1 MIALTLTL
9 AALSIWLY
17 QDAER
22 RQMNSPLSWVVLL
35 WLLGPLAM
43 AMYWGQRPLFA
54 GEQRVGGRT
63 WVTLR
68 AFLVALAAWGV
79 VFFAVFSVW
88 LSSFVPAVALM
99 ALLFGLSLLLGG
111 SWFVVAIGFL
121 LLAWMMQDRAN
132 VEYGPTHAALAGVSR
147 PVPGDRLLKVIFL
160 GGIIAAYVFTE
171 PTHPQWV
178 ESVDWEAVSPHVMI

>member
-22 RQMNSPLSWVVLL
+22 RQMNSPLSWVALL

-43 AMYWGQRPLFA
+43 AMYWARRPLFA
-54 GEQRVGGRT
+54 GERRVGGRT
-63 WVTLR
+63 WVMLR
-68 AFLVALAAWGV
+68 AFLLALAAWGV
-79 VFFAVFSVW
+79 VFFAVLSVW

-99 ALLFGLSLLLGG
+99 ALLLGLFLLLGG
-111 SWFVVAIGFL
+111 GWFVIALCFL
-121 LLAWMMQDRAN
+121 LLAWMMQDRSI
-132 VEYGPTHAALAGVSR
+132 VERGPTHAALAGLPR
-147 PVPGDRLLKVIFL
+147 PAPGDRLLKVIFL

-171 PTHPQWV
+171 PTHPQWIEGIDW
-178 ESVDWEAVSPHVMI
+178 ESVSPRVMI